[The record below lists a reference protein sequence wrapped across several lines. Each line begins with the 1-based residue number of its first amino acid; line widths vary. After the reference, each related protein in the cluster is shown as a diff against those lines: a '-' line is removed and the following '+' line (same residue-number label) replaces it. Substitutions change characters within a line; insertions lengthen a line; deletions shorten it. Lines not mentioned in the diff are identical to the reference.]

1 MFMAQPLEV
10 TLRDED
16 IYIHYNRPRH
26 PPSDTLEG
34 VANRIQVRQLENRQ
48 ENSAENNAGTTVS

>member
-1 MFMAQPLEV
+1 MAQPLEV

-16 IYIHYNRPRH
+16 IQAIITGLATHR
-26 PPSDTLEG
+26 DTLEG